1 MAGTT
6 IPEGATLKAK
16 WFASDGAILRLNG
29 SVLESYPIADL
40 YAAIQ
45 AAITD
50 GTIPIIINGK
60 QLTIDGTTG
69 VASGTDP

>member
-6 IPEGATLKAK
+6 IPEGATLKTK
-16 WFASDGAILRLNG
+16 WFSDGDILRRNG
-29 SVLESYPIADL
+29 DNMESLPIADL
-40 YAAIQ
+40 YALVQ

-69 VASGTDP
+69 VVIGVTP